1 MAEIYEG
8 RLFSMKNLC
17 QSQVCWKLFPQ
28 PKEKCVS
35 PYRMLSRLSLRW
47 MVSST
52 TWPNWR
58 LQCELLSPS
67 WYGRT
72 GTSISPF
79 TEKTSG
85 VENKQIVHFSN
96 FVDTDFV
103 ICWWVCLNQSSG
115 VWSCHSSS
123 SFVCGSLEG
132 WLPPT
137 TTSIIANRRF
147 ACRFD

>member
-1 MAEIYEG
+1 VNG
-8 RLFSMKNLC
+8 
-17 QSQVCWKLFPQ
+17 
-28 PKEKCVS
+28 
-35 PYRMLSRLSLRW
+35 
-47 MVSST
+47 SST